1 MVRGGSL
8 FTGFHLIQLGLSL
21 RNALSPERMV
31 RWSEVA
37 LTVLLAVALADLAW
51 DLVPGP
57 QPGVSAPSGPVA
69 GADGQAAP
77 TPSSGGPL
85 TRPVKT
91 LFGAEPR
98 QGASATSPEPVRETG
113 LDLTLTGVLAREGH
127 PDQRLAVIAGGD
139 GEETV
144 YRVGDRVQGARIVR
158 IESRRV
164 ILVRNGVTEALKLK
178 AERLE
183 TGTGPPSGGPAQG
196 GIRRTG
202 TNHRVVSRGTLKR
215 KLENLPRLLRQAK
228 AVPHKRDGQQ
238 VGFKVVNIQQG
249 SVFEDLGIQQGDVIQ
264 SVNGRSIRNPK
275 QALAAYRE
283 LRSAKEFRV
292 DVLRDGQ
299 PATLQ
304 YSVK

>member
-1 MVRGGSL
+1 
-8 FTGFHLIQLGLSL
+8 
-21 RNALSPERMV
+21 MV

-51 DLVPGP
+51 DLAPGP

-91 LFGAEPR
+91 LFGAAPGR
-98 QGASATSPEPVRETG
+98 GASAASPEPVRETG

-127 PDQRLAVIAGGD
+127 RDQRLAVIAGGD

-158 IESRRV
+158 IEPRRV
-164 ILVRNGVTEALKLK
+164 ILVRNGVTEALNLK
-178 AERLE
+178 AERVE
-183 TGTGPPSGGPAQG
+183 TGTGSPSGGPARG

-202 TNHRVVSRGTLKR
+202 TNQRVVSRDTLKR
-215 KLENLPRLLRQAK
+215 KLDNLPRLLRQAK

-238 VGFKVVNIQQG
+238 VGFKVINIQQG

-275 QALAAYRE
+275 QALTAYRE
-283 LRSAKEFRV
+283 LRSAKKFRV

-299 PATLQ
+299 PTTLQ
-304 YSVK
+304 YAVK